1 MVFLRRP
8 KKPLAALS
16 TFLCLAWEVTPRLT
30 RAMIQIS
37 GKGLAVRQEE
47 FLDLVAVGLEQ
58 HRRAAQITDLLG
70 RALDH
75 TVALP
80 ALGVDDLAGPG
91 NFEALFRARFG
102 LQLGHLALLRA
113 SRPFEFGGAKDPGCL
128 GTSKK
133 TATAALNG
141 RAVLNGRRLPES
153 RWLGKQ
159 GGPALNRADGFGP
172 TS

>member
-1 MVFLRRP
+1 MPNGRTAALRRWIQSARNVRFLRLRSRKAYWPAFSTACLAMRMVFLRRP

-75 TVALP
+75 TVAPP
-80 ALGVDDLAGPG
+80 ALGIDDLAGPG

-128 GTSKK
+128 G
-133 TATAALNG
+133 
-141 RAVLNGRRLPES
+141 
-153 RWLGKQ
+153 
-159 GGPALNRADGFGP
+159 
-172 TS
+172 

>member
-47 FLDLVAVGLEQ
+47 FLDLVAVWLEQ

-75 TVALP
+75 AVALA

-91 NFEALFRARFG
+91 DFEALFRARFG
-102 LQLGHLALLRA
+102 LQLGHLALLKAR
-113 SRPFEFGGAKDPGCL
+113 RLFEFPGARAPFA
-128 GTSKK
+128 SERAKK
-133 TATAALNG
+133 PPRQPLTAGRFSSAAHYAKC
-141 RAVLNGRRLPES
+141 RSDAIAAS
-153 RWLGKQ
+153 
-159 GGPALNRADGFGP
+159 A
-172 TS
+172 